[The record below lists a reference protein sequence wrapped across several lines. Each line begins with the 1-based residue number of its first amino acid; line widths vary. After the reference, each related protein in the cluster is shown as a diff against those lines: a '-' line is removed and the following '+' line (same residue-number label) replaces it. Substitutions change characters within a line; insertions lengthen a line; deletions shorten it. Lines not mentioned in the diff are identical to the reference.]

1 MNMTTGIAIGMASN
15 FGPSTR
21 VSLVC
26 YLIMLGISIIALIY
40 WFFK

>member
-15 FGPSTR
+15 FGLSTR
-21 VSLVC
+21 VDLVC
-26 YLIMLGISIIALIY
+26 YLIMLGISIIALVH